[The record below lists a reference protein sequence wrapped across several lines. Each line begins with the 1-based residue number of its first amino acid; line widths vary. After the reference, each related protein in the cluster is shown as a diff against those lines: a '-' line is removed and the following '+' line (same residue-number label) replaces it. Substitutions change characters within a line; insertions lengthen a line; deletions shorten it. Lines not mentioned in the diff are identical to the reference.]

1 MVFAASVEALER
13 SWPGRA
19 TTWLQIA
26 TSDATREKGTA
37 MPRYIMLTQITPEGA
52 RTLHAN
58 PNRVA
63 EVNAEIVAFGCSVVV
78 QYATI
83 GLYDFVSVIE
93 APDNETIAHLSVDL
107 MSRGTAKIMTLP
119 AIPLGDFA
127 EKLGDPIHL
136 AKD

>member
-1 MVFAASVEALER
+1 
-13 SWPGRA
+13 
-19 TTWLQIA
+19 
-26 TSDATREKGTA
+26 

-52 RTLHAN
+52 KTLHGN

-63 EVNAEIVAFGCSVVV
+63 EVNQEISEFGCSVVV

-83 GLYDFVSVIE
+83 GLYDFVSIIE

-119 AIPLGDFA
+119 AIPLGIFA

-136 AKD
+136 AKANE